1 MKKSLLSMV
10 LLLSI
15 LSGYANAS
23 YLIGGVVP
31 RNEISAIDVVFGE
44 GESST
49 RRTYGCGDLLNQHL
63 FGNILGA
70 SGFQTWN
77 GQKCF
82 DVKGISIYSTSE
94 VYNRNEV
101 YNRGETYNKSEVYN
115 KGEIDKLILNQSIA
129 FELAG
134 GSERLRESYKL
145 TDSVIEQ
152 KAQLYVEVKMRNEV
166 KKQVGMYLKKAPEA
180 DDMIYI
186 KRSELA
192 KLVEDEVAKQM
203 KSLRDEK

>member
-1 MKKSLLSMV
+1 V
-10 LLLSI
+10 
-15 LSGYANAS
+15 
-23 YLIGGVVP
+23 
-31 RNEISAIDVVFGE
+31 
-44 GESST
+44 
-49 RRTYGCGDLLNQHL
+49 
-63 FGNILGA
+63 
-70 SGFQTWN
+70 
-77 GQKCF
+77 
-82 DVKGISIYSTSE
+82 YS
-94 VYNRNEV
+94 
-101 YNRGETYNKSEVYN
+101 